1 MLDTQLLEKLEKVDF
16 KVDIRNIHGIP
27 SHLGRKIVRL
37 DNLGRQDGDPLAIVG
52 SRYKPISHISAFQ
65 GALET
70 MDKSGLD
77 FTDADLQVYSYE
89 NGAMAKIELLL
100 PKHHTKVGDHNLYL
114 KYVARNSY
122 NMRWKFQSFFG
133 WMNQVCFNT
142 LVSGQ
147 KLAYSADRHT
157 LNFNIDSAS
166 KKIQNAVTAITD
178 ETKSFNQWW
187 DTKVEDDNV
196 ASMFQETIAKNKI
209 NDHQRKYGVSDL
221 NKKRLLTLMALY
233 DEEVAQIH
241 GGGDNGRNGAK
252 GSLWC
257 AYQAATAWSTHLR
270 DVKGK
275 AIKPHIVR
283 NEREKQVRKMINSP
297 QWKVLEAA

>member
-209 NDHQRKYGVSDL
+209 NEHQRKYGVSDL

>member
-157 LNFNIDSAS
+157 LNFNIDSAA
-166 KKIQNAVTAITD
+166 KKIKNAVTAITD
-178 ETKSFNQWW
+178 ETKSFNKWW

>member
-209 NDHQRKYGVSDL
+209 NEHQRKYGVSDL

-283 NEREKQVRKMINSP
+283 NEREKQVRKMINSR

>member
-1 MLDTQLLEKLEKVDF
+1 MLDTNLLEKLEKVNF
-16 KVDIRNIHGIP
+16 NVDIRNIHGIP

-52 SRYKPISHISAFQ
+52 SRYKPVTHISAFK

-70 MDKSGLD
+70 MEKSGLD
-77 FTDADLQVYSYE
+77 FTDANLQVYSYE

-157 LNFNIDSAS
+157 LNFNIDSAT

-178 ETKSFNQWW
+178 ETKSFNRWW
-187 DTKVEDDNV
+187 DIKVEDDHV
-196 ASMFQETIAKNKI
+196 ANMFEKTIAKSQANSNNI
-209 NDHQRKYGVSDL
+209 KYGASAL

-233 DEEVAQIH
+233 DEEVTQIH
-241 GGGDNGRNGAK
+241 GDGDYGRKGAK

-270 DVKGK
+270 DVEGK
-275 AIKPHIVR
+275 VNKPHIVR
-283 NEREKQVRKMINSP
+283 SERENHVRKMINSP
-297 QWKVLEAA
+297 LWKELEVA

>member
-1 MLDTQLLEKLEKVDF
+1 MLDTQLLEKLEKVNF

-77 FTDADLQVYSYE
+77 FTDANLQVYSYE

-122 NMRWKFQSFFG
+122 NMKWKFQSFFG

-147 KLAYSADRHT
+147 KIAYSADRHT
-157 LNFNIDSAS
+157 LNFNIDSAT
-166 KKIQNAVTAITD
+166 KKIKNAVTAITD
-178 ETKSFNQWW
+178 ETTSFNKWW

-196 ASMFQETIAKNKI
+196 ANMFEKTIAKSQANETNI
-209 NDHQRKYGVSDL
+209 KYGASSL

-233 DEEVAQIH
+233 DEEVTQLH
-241 GGGDNGRNGAK
+241 GGGDTGRNNAK

-270 DVKGK
+270 DVEGK
-275 AIKPHIVR
+275 VNKPHIVR
-283 NEREKQVRKMINSP
+283 SERENHVRKMINSP
-297 QWKVLEAA
+297 LWKELEVA

>member
-1 MLDTQLLEKLEKVDF
+1 MLDTQLLEKLEKVNF
-16 KVDIRNIHGIP
+16 NVDIRNIHGIP
-27 SHLGRKIVRL
+27 AHLGRKIVRL

-52 SRYKPISHISAFQ
+52 SRYKPITHISAFK

-157 LNFNIDSAS
+157 LNFNIDSAA

-178 ETKSFNQWW
+178 ETKSFNKWW

>member
-1 MLDTQLLEKLEKVDF
+1 MLDTQLLEKLEKVNF
-16 KVDIRNIHGIP
+16 NVDIRNIHGIP

-52 SRYKPISHISAFQ
+52 SRYKPITHISAFK

-77 FTDADLQVYSYE
+77 FTDADLNVYSYE

-178 ETKSFNQWW
+178 ETKSFNKWW
-187 DTKVEDDNV
+187 DTKVDDDKV
-196 ASMFQETIAKNKI
+196 ANMFEKTIAKSQANENSI
-209 NDHQRKYGVSDL
+209 KYGASSL

-233 DEEVAQIH
+233 DDEVTQIH
-241 GGGDNGRNGAK
+241 GGGDTGRNGAK

-257 AYQAATAWSTHLR
+257 AYQAATAWSTHLK
-270 DVKGK
+270 DVEGK
-275 AIKPHIVR
+275 VNKPHIVR
-283 NEREKQVRKMINSP
+283 GERENHVRKMINSP
-297 QWKVLEAA
+297 LWKELEVA